1 MGMNITKMPYN
12 PGNYMAKR
20 TGEKNYRQGLCD
32 CIRRYFNGH

>member
-20 TGEKNYRQGLCD
+20 TGEKK
-32 CIRRYFNGH
+32 IIVKVSVIV